1 MINLYAA
8 LGLERT
14 ATDLEIRQ
22 ACRNLQYD
30 EAEVAQEA
38 MSVLLNED
46 RRRVYDQLHRQFI
59 AIAHVEDR
67 LGTPSALDT
76 ENYGKQPDFSDTNH
90 WSRRL
95 VEFR

>member
-8 LGLERT
+8 LGLDRS
-14 ATDLEIRQ
+14 ATEVEIRQ
-22 ACRNLQYD
+22 ACRDLQYD
-30 EAEVAQEA
+30 EAEIAREA
-38 MSVLLNED
+38 MSVLLNEERREIYD
-46 RRRVYDQLHRQFI
+46 RLHLQFI
-59 AIAHVEDR
+59 AIAQIEER
-67 LGTPSALDT
+67 LDQHSSLDT